1 MRSLLSDIKFTR
13 VSLFA
18 VSLFLFALFGGKAF
32 AQNKGDVFITIAKYI
47 QKGDTEKLSIWFAD
61 DLELEILGDQ
71 VRSSKTQA
79 KYILKEFFTAH
90 SPKKFTI
97 LHKSGNPSMRY
108 SIGQLQ
114 CASGEGFRII
124 LLMRNLGSSQL
135 LVRIR
140 IEKE

>member
-79 KYILKEFFTAH
+79 KYILKEFFAEE
-90 SPKKFTI
+90 
-97 LHKSGNPSMRY
+97 KS
-108 SIGQLQ
+108 
-114 CASGEGFRII
+114 
-124 LLMRNLGSSQL
+124 
-135 LVRIR
+135 
-140 IEKE
+140 